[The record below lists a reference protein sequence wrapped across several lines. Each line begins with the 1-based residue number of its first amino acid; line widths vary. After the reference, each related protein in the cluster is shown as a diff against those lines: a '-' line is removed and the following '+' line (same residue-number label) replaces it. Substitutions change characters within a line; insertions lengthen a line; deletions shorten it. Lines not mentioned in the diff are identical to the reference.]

1 VTTLYVADRP
11 RRRLRRRIRFDAA
24 TALVCYVVLL
34 VAIPSALVVGPLG
47 AAGTPAGL
55 FGVFLLGWWISERAV
70 GRFAVWRAKQPTRA
84 RLYAFQISILLS
96 YVAGMLRPIYSEE
109 IRSADRGLI
118 SVAAWSG
125 VALIAA
131 DGIGTRDRLDRVL
144 KTLVMAGAALA
155 SVGILQFF
163 TGFDLAQYMKLPGLS
178 TNVGFGLLSERSNF
192 RRVTGTTMHPI
203 EFGVV
208 LTLILPIALH
218 YAFHARAEERRRQ
231 WFFVAV
237 IAAALPMC
245 VARSAILG
253 AAIVLLLVFPTW
265 SRQAKLRALV
275 ILPVGAL
282 LMRLMVPGLLGT
294 IRSLFSNIQND
305 PSTQGRTAD
314 FVAAGHYISLDPVF
328 GRGFSTFLPDIYR
341 TLDDA
346 YLGILIEAGL
356 VGLLALLALF
366 VGAMLQV
373 RHFRSMPVSAVD
385 KSIAHALFTSV
396 AVALVTFVTFDA
408 LGFRMCAGVTFLL
421 LGCCGA
427 HWRLRRAGQAVPQA
441 RVPFRVRRSRKRVV
455 LRRLV
460 TVPVAALAVAVVVS
474 QVHRAP
480 AQYQAVGATVL
491 VADPQPGNNPYLES
505 PDVTAMTYA
514 LNQVLASDQTRAAMA
529 AHGLASDFTVA
540 ETGGSLA
547 TDTDVD
553 GRGPSLSFAVTNE
566 SPTVAV
572 ATIDQL
578 IDTVGT
584 ELSAWQQAAS
594 VPTTRMIR
602 SLVLSRPQSAVWVHG
617 SDKRALAGIV
627 FLGIVGWLLLDRT
640 FTNLFGPARPQSRLV
655 PA

>member
-1 VTTLYVADRP
+1 MSDVAAGVGG
-11 RRRLRRRIRFDAA
+11 RLRRVHFDAA
-24 TALVCYVVLL
+24 AALVGYIVLL

-47 AAGTPAGL
+47 AAGTPAGI
-55 FGVFLLGWWISERAV
+55 FGVFLLAWWINERVVA
-70 GRFAVWRAKQPTRA
+70 RSAVWRTKQPTRA
-84 RLYAFQISILLS
+84 RLYGFQIAVLLS

-131 DGIGTRDRLDRVL
+131 DGIRSRDRLDRVL
-144 KTLVMAGAALA
+144 KTLVVAGAALA

-163 TGFDLAQYMKLPGLS
+163 TGFDIAQYLKIPGLS
-178 TNVGFGLLSERSNF
+178 SNVGFGLLSERSSF
-192 RRVTGTTMHPI
+192 RRVTGTAMHPI

-218 YAFHARAEERRRQ
+218 YAFHAKPEHRKRQ
-231 WFFVAV
+231 WLFVGLIAV
-237 IAAALPMC
+237 ALPMC

-265 SRQAKLRALV
+265 SRRAKLRALV
-275 ILPVGAL
+275 ILPVGAV

-314 FVAAGHYISLDPVF
+314 FVAAGHYISLDPIF
-328 GRGFSTFLPDIYR
+328 GRGYSTFLPDIYR

-373 RHFRSMPVSAVD
+373 RYFGPLRPSAVE
-385 KSIAHALFTSV
+385 KSLAHALCTSI

-427 HWRLRRAGQAVPQA
+427 QWRLHRAEVAVGKANVATRASRSSRRV
-441 RVPFRVRRSRKRVV
+441 FVRR
-455 LRRLV
+455 LI
-460 TVPVAALAVAVVVS
+460 TVPVVGLIAAAVVT
-474 QVHRAP
+474 QVRHAP
-480 AQYQAVGATVL
+480 DQYQAVGATVL

-505 PDVTAMTYA
+505 PDVTAVTYA
-514 LNQVLASDQTRAAMA
+514 LHQVLASDQTRAAMA
-529 AHGLASDFTVA
+529 AHGLASDYTIA

-547 TDTDVD
+547 TGTDVD
-553 GRGPSLSFAVTNE
+553 GRGPSLSFAVTSEN
-566 SPTVAV
+566 PNVAV

-578 IDTVGT
+578 IDAVGAQLAT
-584 ELSAWQQAAS
+584 WQEAAD
-594 VPTTRMIR
+594 VPDTRMVR

-617 SDKRALAGIV
+617 SEKRALIGIV
-627 FLGIVGWLLLDRT
+627 ALSIVGWILLDR
-640 FTNLFGPARPQSRLV
+640 LAARVLASVRLRAELAPA
-655 PA
+655 